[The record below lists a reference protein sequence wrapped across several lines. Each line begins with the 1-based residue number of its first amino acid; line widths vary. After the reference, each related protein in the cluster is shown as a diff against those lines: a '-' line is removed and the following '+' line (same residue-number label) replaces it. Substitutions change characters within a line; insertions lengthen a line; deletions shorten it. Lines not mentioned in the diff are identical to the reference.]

1 MPAPTRYS
9 IPQRPSSAC
18 AFTCASSADM
28 CPERGNCNLH
38 ANLSVSIST
47 AKPAHDGVGGR
58 SIIGNKHLQAQHMHL
73 KPAIIHAHSTWK
85 QQHAILPTRP
95 EQYST
100 VDASLLLSSELA
112 LHKMRKSLLRPS
124 RSSRP
129 SHPASALSLL
139 SGSSILFLPTPPWTS
154 ALIPKSLWT
163 LSQQYA
169 DSSHLCP
176 HCLSRIH
183 QQNPPAHTQ
192 LPSPHLHRAVQG
204 WV

>member
-1 MPAPTRYS
+1 MPAPTRSS

-28 CPERGNCNLH
+28 CPERGNCNPTRQS
-38 ANLSVSIST
+38 LSVNFDGQ
-47 AKPAHDGVGGR
+47 AMHDVVVGR

-139 SGSSILFLPTPPWTS
+139 SGSSILF
-154 ALIPKSLWT
+154 
-163 LSQQYA
+163 SQ
-169 DSSHLCP
+169 
-176 HCLSRIH
+176 
-183 QQNPPAHTQ
+183 
-192 LPSPHLHRAVQG
+192 HLHG
-204 WV
+204 HPL